1 MDRDSADGR
10 AAGAGGRLTDEEIR
24 ALARAIRDAV
34 RRPPGDDWRDDICS
48 VHHELP
54 AADEDRLI
62 AALARD
68 RDAD

>member
-1 MDRDSADGR
+1 MDRDSAAGHGS
-10 AAGAGGRLTDEEIR
+10 GAGRRLTDEEIR

-34 RRPPGDDWRDDICS
+34 RRPPGDDWRDHICS
-48 VHHELP
+48 VRHELP

-62 AALARD
+62 AALERD